1 MPGLELLSPAV
12 SFDVDMPRRT
22 PTSAK
27 KSPVQE
33 RLETWKAK
41 SHSVTAVELLQQQE
55 AATSRKHTSLFVK
68 ASTLAK
74 RNDRARAVATRQ
86 KNAVFAALG
95 EKTNT
100 VAQKQAKAE
109 SKRAALIQDQ
119 VDKAALGNTKAREI
133 ANKMKEEREDQ
144 LMLQKQA
151 LEDNLRSA
159 SARKLAQVA
168 ATSEKAGTDYIKACQ
183 LYGLVAGAARRILC
197 RCCCVCSYT
206 HI

>member
-1 MPGLELLSPAV
+1 VVTVQANM
-12 SFDVDMPRRT
+12 
-22 PTSAK
+22 SAK
-27 KSPVQE
+27 A
-33 RLETWKAK
+33 L
-41 SHSVTAVELLQQQE
+41 
-55 AATSRKHTSLFVK
+55 
-68 ASTLAK
+68 TLAK
-74 RNDRARAVATRQ
+74 NNDHVRGVAEKMKVAEVT
-86 KNAVFAALG
+86 ALL
-95 EKTNT
+95 EATNQ
-100 VAQKQAKAE
+100 AKEKQAKAE

-183 LYGLVAGAARRILC
+183 LYGLVAGAACRIQRR
-197 RCCCVCSYT
+197 RY
-206 HI
+206 